1 MGCISLRPNGVLYGC
16 CSQRLIYIYTY
27 IYMLTFQNVVDWV
40 AVLPGRGEDGKD
52 ILSDFE
58 LLIWGFARN
67 EDF

>member
-1 MGCISLRPNGVLYGC
+1 MKEIHHVRRPVSSG
-16 CSQRLIYIYTY
+16 I
-27 IYMLTFQNVVDWV
+27 MLTFQNVVDWV

>member
-1 MGCISLRPNGVLYGC
+1 MRVKHLIVKCLPILNGR
-16 CSQRLIYIYTY
+16 SANLIHLV
-27 IYMLTFQNVVDWV
+27 LTFQNVVDWV

>member
-1 MGCISLRPNGVLYGC
+1 MLRLTFQILPD
-16 CSQRLIYIYTY
+16 
-27 IYMLTFQNVVDWV
+27 LTFQNVVDWV

>member
-1 MGCISLRPNGVLYGC
+1 MKRKINIDVHCTLGR
-16 CSQRLIYIYTY
+16 
-27 IYMLTFQNVVDWV
+27 LTFQNVVDWV

>member
-1 MGCISLRPNGVLYGC
+1 MY
-16 CSQRLIYIYTY
+16 IYI
-27 IYMLTFQNVVDWV
+27 LTFQNVVDWV